1 MTAKEYLNQIREK
14 DALINKMIRQ
24 KENLKGMLYDIPSP
38 GIGERVQ
45 TSRSIS
51 SRYEQLHAKISEKES
66 IIDEKTD
73 ELIDLRIKICEQIN
87 ELPDDVHTSVLYARY
102 IELKAWKDIATDMKY
117 NYNYLFHIHG
127 AALNE
132 FYRMYEREINP
143 EI

>member
-14 DALINKMIRQ
+14 DALINKMIKQ

-38 GIGERVQ
+38 GISERVQ
-45 TSRSIS
+45 TSRSVN

-66 IIDEKTD
+66 MINEKTD

-87 ELPDDVHTSVLYARY
+87 ELPDDVHISVLYARY
-102 IELKAWKDIATDMKY
+102 IELKAWKTIATEMKY

-127 AALNE
+127 AALSE
-132 FYRMYEREINP
+132 FYKMYKQGINP